1 MSKKFWLYQILLYF
15 CQKLIDYEKHTHITN
30 R

>member
-1 MSKKFWLYQILLYF
+1 MSKKFWLYQLLLYF
-15 CQKLIDYEKHTHITN
+15 CQKLIDYEKYTRNIN